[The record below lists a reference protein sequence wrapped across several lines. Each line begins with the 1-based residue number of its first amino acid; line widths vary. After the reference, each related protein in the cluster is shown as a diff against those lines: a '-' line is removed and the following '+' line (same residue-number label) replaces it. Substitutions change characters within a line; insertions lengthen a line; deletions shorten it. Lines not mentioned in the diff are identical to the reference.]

1 MELKRDNRNL
11 ATQVVNSRYQQPSV
25 RAEWAYNL
33 CAGAEQMLDE
43 PQVKLFWGIVHG
55 HLSEH
60 IYWGLRSQWQ
70 ALKDQLYKHCKDR
83 EVISLQHEIISH

>member
-1 MELKRDNRNL
+1 MTRLFVRLSLYR
-11 ATQVVNSRYQQPSV
+11 RYQQPSI

-43 PQVKLFWGIVHG
+43 PQVKLFWGVLHG

-60 IYWGLRSQWQ
+60 IYWGHRAHWRALRDSLYRH
-70 ALKDQLYKHCKDR
+70 AKDQ
-83 EVISLQHEIISH
+83 EVNLMFPS